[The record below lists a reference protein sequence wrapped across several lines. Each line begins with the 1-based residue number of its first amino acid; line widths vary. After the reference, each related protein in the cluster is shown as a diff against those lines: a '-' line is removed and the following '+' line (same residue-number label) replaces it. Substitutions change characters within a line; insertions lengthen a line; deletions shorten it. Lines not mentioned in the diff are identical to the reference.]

1 MSWLRLRE
9 ITMRKKHYLN
19 KTYLEKPFTL
29 LQFIFYCFFNDGGPY
44 HIETGPSIFAANQW
58 TGFYMVGTSI
68 MQELRCLYT
77 RLDFIKFCKFLKTIV
92 LNPLTVWLAVR
103 HFNLVW
109 IKYICEIPRIVM
121 SIILRN
127 LRLL

>member
-1 MSWLRLRE
+1 MSWLRWRE
-9 ITMRKKHYLN
+9 ITMRKKHLN

-29 LQFIFYCFFNDGGPY
+29 LQFIFYCLFNDGGPY
-44 HIETGPSIFAANQW
+44 HIETSPSILAANQW

-68 MQELRCLYT
+68 TQELRCLYT

-92 LNPLTVWLAVR
+92 LNPLTVWVAVR
-103 HFNLVW
+103 RFNLVW